1 MKTVNYFLIG
11 IALLAIASC
20 ASYTQ
25 TAPLVGISTNDIK
38 VNVVADL
45 DMANAKT
52 VAATVTARKLFWI
65 IPLSRNGQKV
75 IRNPRYGSLSKLEGL
90 ALYQAKKDAGVDVIL
105 DPEFETERHSWFFGI
120 YKYSRASIRG
130 YGVKIKNYRQVKE

>member
-20 ASYTQ
+20 ASYSQ

-90 ALYQAKKDAGVDVIL
+90 AFYA
-105 DPEFETERHSWFFGI
+105 F
-120 YKYSRASIRG
+120 
-130 YGVKIKNYRQVKE
+130 RQEIIIDDFSDNCIIISCSC